1 MKSMVAFA
9 GIASFLFVPLA
20 ANAAGSVTFVGV
32 QKLVLSQDLGISEV
46 VTKSL
51 DVEPVGWAVR
61 INNPLPHGGCR
72 KGPYTFMAKSK
83 GEGAEKPLRLTI
95 FASTTFVAADGKPDA
110 SSKSTHMIV
119 SLQGVLLTPAE
130 PASASIVSPFPTD
143 VSPAYS
149 SPRATGTVIP
159 VDDGCFP

>member
-1 MKSMVAFA
+1 MVALV
-9 GIASFLFVPLA
+9 GIASFLFVPLV
-20 ANAAGSVTFVGV
+20 ANAAGSVSFEGV
-32 QKLVLSQDLGISEV
+32 KKLVLSQDPRISDV
-46 VTKSL
+46 ITKSL

-61 INNPLPHGGCR
+61 IEGSLPHGGCR

-83 GEGAEKPLRLTI
+83 GEDVEKPLRLTI
-95 FASTTFVAADGKPDA
+95 FTNTTFVAADGTPDT
-110 SSKSTHMIV
+110 SSKSRHMIV
-119 SLQGVLLTPAE
+119 SLQGVLLTPAAT
-130 PASASIVSPFPTD
+130 ASASIVSPFSTD